1 MANYRLRVEGLLGGE
16 RPWSIG
22 WAATATGTTD
32 QVATLLHDAWNTLW
46 GTTTNGLKNF
56 VNAEV
61 TTTQVT
67 AAAQTATW
75 GQTQKVIKTL
85 ALAGIN
91 SHDSLPWDSSVTI
104 SQSSA
109 LDAKTGR
116 GRVELPCLSNDNLVS
131 HIYLDAT
138 LTSLEIVFAAFWVT
152 MTGSYSLLPGVFNR
166 KKLKD
171 GSPPFSFKPLILGV
185 PSDKPGTVRARTRK
199 VIPVKTHTFA
209 MG

>member
-1 MANYRLRVEGLLGGE
+1 MTQFRLKVEGLLGGE

-22 WAATATGTTD
+22 WSATATGTTD
-32 QVATLLHDAWNTLW
+32 QVATLLHDSWSTLW
-46 GTTTNGLKNF
+46 GTTTDGLKNF

-75 GQTQKVIKTL
+75 RQTELVVKAL

-104 SQSSA
+104 SEKSA
-109 LDAKTGR
+109 LDAKAGR

-131 HIYLDAT
+131 HVYIDAT
-138 LTSLEIVFAAFWVT
+138 MASLATVFGAFWVT
-152 MTGSYSLLPGVFNR
+152 MTGSYSLAPGVVNR
-166 KKLKD
+166 KPLKD
-171 GSPPFSFKPLILGV
+171 GTPAFEFKILTSGT
-185 PSDKPGTVRARTRK
+185 PSNKPGTVRARTRK
-199 VIPVKTHTFA
+199 IIPVKSHSFT
-209 MG
+209 MS